1 MFFGLSF
8 GLSLSHPPDV
18 VQSVRRAS
26 GWANLRRHGLE
37 KGWTQEELAWRAG
50 LNRTHLYRLE
60 KGLQSM
66 TLVTLK
72 TIADTL
78 EVRVV
83 QLLKGGSRG
92 GIRSAGA
99 VAHPSV

>member
-1 MFFGLSF
+1 MQDL
-8 GLSLSHPPDV
+8 
-18 VQSVRRAS
+18 QSMVGRRIRD
-26 GWANLRRHGLE
+26 RRMK
-37 KGWTQEELAWRAG
+37 KGWTQEELAWRSG

-83 QLLKGGSRG
+83 QLLKGF
-92 GIRSAGA
+92 
-99 VAHPSV
+99 

>member
-1 MFFGLSF
+1 MTECTQPSF
-8 GLSLSHPPDV
+8 TF
-18 VQSVRRAS
+18 
-26 GWANLRRHGLE
+26 AN
-37 KGWTQEELAWRAG
+37 
-50 LNRTHLYRLE
+50 HLYRLE

-83 QLLKGGSRG
+83 QLLRG
-92 GIRSAGA
+92 F
-99 VAHPSV
+99 

>member
-1 MFFGLSF
+1 M
-8 GLSLSHPPDV
+8 
-18 VQSVRRAS
+18 
-26 GWANLRRHGLE
+26 E

-60 KGLQSM
+60 NGLQSM

-83 QLLKGGSRG
+83 QLLKGF
-92 GIRSAGA
+92 
-99 VAHPSV
+99 